1 MPHCHASAYGGLT
14 STDKT
19 VAKILQVDLYWPN
32 IFKDV
37 HSFIKR
43 CYWCEHIGNISKR
56 NEMPINN
63 ILEVEIFDFWGIYFM
78 GPYPSSMGNQF
89 ILIILDYVSK
99 WIKVMSSQTNDARVV
114 IRVFKKII
122 FPMFRVCKV
131 VIIDGTIPFH
141 LATI

>member
-1 MPHCHASAYGGLT
+1 M
-14 STDKT
+14 
-19 VAKILQVDLYWPN
+19 AKILQVDLYWPN
-32 IFKDV
+32 IFKDG

-43 CYWCEHIGNISKR
+43 YYWCEHTRNISKR

-63 ILEVEIFDFWGIYFM
+63 ILEVEIFDFWGIDFM

-114 IRVFKKII
+114 IRMFKKNI
-122 FPMFRVCKV
+122 FPMFGVCKI
-131 VIIDGTIPFH
+131 VIINGTIPFH
-141 LATI
+141 LATV